1 MKQLLL
7 ILFTIY
13 CSCIPS
19 VASEQSSSALFAT
32 EAQVRGKLNF
42 NGGWRLKVGDFP
54 EAEKPDYDDGRWQQV
69 TLPYAFN
76 GHEAFRKDITDLTDT
91 IAWYRKT
98 FVMDNAQWK
107 IDNSKV
113 FVEFE
118 GVRQGAGFYLNGHHL
133 GFSENGVMA
142 CGFDLTPYIKE
153 GENVLAVRCDNSW
166 TYHSREYDSRYQW
179 NDKNFNANYGGIPKN
194 VWLHVKDKLYQ
205 TLPLYSNLGTSGT
218 YIYATDIDIA
228 NHKAVIHAESQ
239 VCNEDSQPRSFIFV
253 AKVLD
258 IDGKEV
264 ARLNGERMT
273 MQPGETRVV
282 KVQQAVEGLHFWS
295 WG

>member
-91 IAWYRKT
+91 IAWYRWIMGSVLLIT
-98 FVMDNAQWK
+98 Y
-107 IDNSKV
+107 
-113 FVEFE
+113 
-118 GVRQGAGFYLNGHHL
+118 QG
-133 GFSENGVMA
+133 
-142 CGFDLTPYIKE
+142 K
-153 GENVLAVRCDNSW
+153 
-166 TYHSREYDSRYQW
+166 
-179 NDKNFNANYGGIPKN
+179 
-194 VWLHVKDKLYQ
+194 
-205 TLPLYSNLGTSGT
+205 
-218 YIYATDIDIA
+218 
-228 NHKAVIHAESQ
+228 
-239 VCNEDSQPRSFIFV
+239 
-253 AKVLD
+253 
-258 IDGKEV
+258 
-264 ARLNGERMT
+264 
-273 MQPGETRVV
+273 
-282 KVQQAVEGLHFWS
+282 
-295 WG
+295 